1 MTDYWLNKLIF
12 ELQGPDGKD
21 QWTNHRPEDYEIRIV
36 TRDPHRTMK
45 DDIGT
50 LLPVNPYL
58 MRFFLLMLGHDDD
71 QSIAVLAEFKR
82 TKIRAGKWLKSSAAS
97 QHHMHQT
104 SRAHGTTCRMIRG
117 SG

>member
-21 QWTNHRPEDYEIRIV
+21 QWTNHREAVIAKYELSPEIRKAL
-36 TRDPHRTMK
+36 ME

-50 LLPVNPYL
+50 LLPLVNPYL

-71 QSIAVLAEFKR
+71 QSIAVLAEFQTDEDRKR
-82 TKIRAGKWLKSSAAS
+82 ING
-97 QHHMHQT
+97 
-104 SRAHGTTCRMIRG
+104 
-117 SG
+117 

>member
-21 QWTNHRPEDYEIRIV
+21 QWTNHRHEVIAKYELSLEIR
-36 TRDPHRTMK
+36 TALME

-50 LLPVNPYL
+50 LLPLVNPYL

-71 QSIAVLAEFKR
+71 QSIAVLAEF
-82 TKIRAGKWLKSSAAS
+82 
-97 QHHMHQT
+97 QT
-104 SRAHGTTCRMIRG
+104 EEDKERVNG
-117 SG
+117 